1 MTTGLKAMFL
11 DMLAGWPGLL
21 IPALTLLAIVG
32 GAKRFRELRR
42 GFREREALSEFRK
55 ASDEVALDVG
65 KSLGGIYGKSAAEAL
80 TPDNQTAE
88 LYDPAAFQDAER
100 TRRAAKRIRFGGWR
114 RLWRRIRHL
123 VLEIRKAKI

>member
-42 GFREREALSEFRK
+42 GFRGALSEFRK
-55 ASDEVALDVG
+55 ASDEVAVDVG
-65 KSLGGIYGKSAAEAL
+65 KSLGGIYGKPGAQAL
-80 TPDNQTAE
+80 TPENQTAE

-100 TRRAAKRIRFGGWR
+100 TRRGPKRIRFGGWR
-114 RLWRRIRHL
+114 RLWRRIRDL
-123 VLEIRKAKI
+123 VLKIRKAKI